1 LLQIDPDFFES
12 ISNRSAS
19 HLALRDYARA
29 IDDSDKASIAAP
41 VRRTYCVANP
51 VGPRPVLPELT
62 LH

>member
-29 IDDSDKASIAAP
+29 IDDSDKASIALLSGALIAWQTLSAP
-41 VRRTYCVANP
+41 APFCP
-51 VGPRPVLPELT
+51 S
-62 LH
+62 